1 MKKHTY
7 EQPLAETFEL
17 SIQNTILDGSP
28 DGTWGKSIKP
38 GTTWGSTEGEDPY
51 GME

>member
-28 DGTWGKSIKP
+28 Y
-38 GTTWGSTEGEDPY
+38 GSEGAAGGNVTSGGVYNFDDLED
-51 GME
+51 

>member
-28 DGTWGKSIKP
+28 NAERPNSASSGYENENDLGTI
-38 GTTWGSTEGEDPY
+38 
-51 GME
+51 

>member
-28 DGTWGKSIKP
+28 N
-38 GTTWGSTEGEDPY
+38 DPNAVRSNSASS
-51 GME
+51 GFDPNNDLSEI

>member
-28 DGTWGKSIKP
+28 NGGIQNIGNDNVVNDDDGYNG
-38 GTTWGSTEGEDPY
+38 
-51 GME
+51 

>member
-28 DGTWGKSIKP
+28 NGYNQNNHTEYLGTSEDGG
-38 GTTWGSTEGEDPY
+38 DLN
-51 GME
+51 

>member
-28 DGTWGKSIKP
+28 NDGYNSSNHTQYITG
-38 GTTWGSTEGEDPY
+38 GTDDNYEAL
-51 GME
+51 

>member
-17 SIQNTILDGSP
+17 QLSASVLNNVSDGYNQQGGGGSYSG
-28 DGTWGKSIKP
+28 DGDTNDNG
-38 GTTWGSTEGEDPY
+38 GY
-51 GME
+51 

>member
-28 DGTWGKSIKP
+28 VTVTGNSIDSA
-38 GTTWGSTEGEDPY
+38 TIDEWEE
-51 GME
+51 EL

>member
-17 SIQNTILDGSP
+17 QLHENVLQTVSPNAERPNSASSGYENENDLGTI
-28 DGTWGKSIKP
+28 
-38 GTTWGSTEGEDPY
+38 
-51 GME
+51 